1 MHINEIHKQKKEQN
15 STQSLPPPSLL
26 KAGNN
31 NKHVSHLCE
40 LGIPS
45 ISKK

>member
-15 STQSLPPPSLL
+15 STQSLPPPSL